1 MEMSTFL
8 RVANIAFIRVKES
21 TIYMNDR
28 RLLHW
33 MCFFIITGWFTSIS
47 LSCLAQGE
55 QPIQGAPRIIHY
67 TKKEFNAD
75 PQFWAMCQDKNGA
88 LYFGNNDGTLVFDG
102 ERWQKVRLPNNSSV
116 RSLKMNKHG
125 EIYAGGFNE
134 LGIIKRNLTGKY
146 YYESLVNLL
155 RPEDRNLE
163 NIWQIHE
170 VEGYIVFRSSKMLIA
185 IADNKALTIPTSSA
199 YKYSAVVNEKL
210 YVLDDEGIKQLNLK
224 SMEFTDIVSLEE
236 FKREEVVSFLP
247 GFQNAGLLLATKP
260 GNLYAIDTATH
271 KAVFLKRLIPQNA
284 SNLVICGIKGSNG
297 VYYFGTLSTKVIL
310 IGPLGESITAD
321 ETFQSLQDKTVLN
334 LFESNDGNIWALLN
348 NGIDYIDI
356 SSPMSIVFENA
367 AVFDVLFANEKI
379 YLATNQGVFVSDKPA
394 ASERPDF
401 KKIEGLEGQVWSLQY
416 FNGRVI
422 CSHDRGLFIL
432 SNDVIQKIPEIT
444 GVWKVIP
451 VKGKPDYFFACTYDA
466 IYVLR
471 FDGVN
476 GFMLHHK
483 LDGFNESGRDI
494 LQADEP
500 GVFWICHGYK
510 GVFRIK
516 VSDDLARTVS
526 LEHFKDQNGL
536 PSVFS
541 NNVFRWKDE
550 IVFTT
555 DHGLFTFNK
564 QTNRFQQHPFLTNL
578 FGTDLNVRKLY
589 QKGNKT
595 WFIHND
601 EAGYF
606 FTDSAS
612 ALHKDL
618 FLGLKGSFNQGM
630 ECIVP
635 IDNTQVLLGTNTG
648 LYAFNLN
655 YAPSSVAQTS
665 IASVEAQ
672 QGTKELAGMLETSS
686 QRKLTLPHGTLN
698 VRFDFSAPGFQ
709 DRMNIQYSYRLDRVD
724 DSWSAWQNDPFKE
737 FSYLRPGQYVFHV
750 RARSLLG
757 EHAAETAYYFE
768 ILPAWYQTRWAY
780 GVYSVAALLLLFT
793 TITLVN
799 RKIDRETNM
808 AREEEEKKRKV
819 LELELEQIKLKQEK
833 EQISKDKAQ
842 LEEDV
847 IQKSK
852 ELANYTML
860 LVKKRELLTE
870 MHEDLKILKESTRQ
884 NTPRQMVRDLIKK
897 ITANLQNE
905 EHIQVFEANFERV
918 HHQFFS
924 KLKSTFADLS
934 PKELQLCAFVR
945 MNLTNKEIASIS
957 NISVRGVET
966 ARYRLRKRLGMSHE
980 QDMAAFLE
988 KLHSSND
995 KEANDS
1001 HEEL

>member
-1 MEMSTFL
+1 MILL
-8 RVANIAFIRVKES
+8 RWA
-21 TIYMNDR
+21 
-28 RLLHW
+28 LLL
-33 MCFFIITGWFTSIS
+33 IVTGWFS
-47 LSCLAQGE
+47 LNSLAQTGF
-55 QPIQGAPRIIHY
+55 PIQGVPRIIHY
-67 TKKEFNAD
+67 TKKDFNAD
-75 PQFWAMCQDKNGA
+75 PQFWTMCQDKNGV
-88 LYFGNNDGTLVFDG
+88 LYFGNNNGTLVFDG
-102 ERWQKVRLPNNSSV
+102 ERWQKVLLPNNSSV
-116 RSLKMNKHG
+116 RSLQVNEHG
-125 EIYAGGFNE
+125 EVYAGGFNE
-134 LGIIKRNLTGKY
+134 LGVIRRDPAGTY
-146 YYESLVNLL
+146 YYESLINLL

-170 VEGYIVFRSSKMLIA
+170 AEGYIIFRSTKMLIA
-185 IADNKALTIPTSSA
+185 LANNKALTIPTSSV
-199 YKYSAVVNEKL
+199 YRYSTVVDNKL
-210 YVLDDEGIKQLNLK
+210 YVLDDEGIKQLDLK
-224 SMEFTDIVSLEE
+224 SMEFSDVVDLDE
-236 FKREEVVSFLP
+236 FNREEVVSLLP
-247 GFQNAGLLLATKP
+247 GFENTGLLLITKQ
-260 GNLYAIDTATH
+260 GNLYAIDAAAH

-284 SNLVICGIKGSNG
+284 SNLVICAIKGSNG

-310 IGPLGESITAD
+310 LGPVGESVMAD

-367 AVFDVLFANEKI
+367 AVFDVLFANDKM
-379 YLATNQGVFVSDKPA
+379 YLATNQGVFVSEAEPS
-394 ASERPDF
+394 ASARPNF
-401 KKIEGLEGQVWSLQY
+401 RKIEGLEGQTWSLQ
-416 FNGRVI
+416 FLNGHVI

-432 SNDVIQKIPEIT
+432 SKEGIEKISGIT

-451 VKGKPDYFFACTYDA
+451 VKGKDGYFFACTYDA
-466 IYVLR
+466 IYVLH
-471 FDGVN
+471 FDESR
-476 GFMLHHK
+476 GFVLQNK
-483 LDGFNESGRDI
+483 LEGFNESARDI

-541 NNVFRWKDE
+541 NNVFRWKNE
-550 IVFTT
+550 IIFTT
-555 DHGLFTFNK
+555 DHGLFTFNA
-564 QTNRFQQHPFLTNL
+564 QTNQFQQHPFLTNL

-589 QKGNKT
+589 QQGNKT

-606 FTDSAS
+606 FTDSVS
-612 ALHKDL
+612 DLRKDL

-635 IDNTQVLLGTNTG
+635 VGESQVLLGTNTG
-648 LYAFNLN
+648 LYAFDLN
-655 YAPSSVAQTS
+655 YAPSHTSQTR
-665 IASVEAQ
+665 IASMRAQ
-672 QGTKELAGMLETSS
+672 QGSTEIAGGLETSS
-686 QRKLTLPHGTLN
+686 QHMLILPHGTLN
-698 VRFDFSAPGFQ
+698 VRFDFAAPGFH
-709 DRMNIQYSYRLDRVD
+709 DRMNIQYSYKLDRVD
-724 DSWSAWQNDPFKE
+724 DGWSAWQSDPFKE
-737 FSYLRPGQYVFHV
+737 FSYLRPGRYVFHV
-750 RARSLLG
+750 KARSLLG
-757 EHAAETAYYFE
+757 ERAAETAYYFE

-780 GVYSVAALLLLFT
+780 GMYSVVAVLFLFT
-793 TITLVN
+793 TIVLVN
-799 RKIDRETNM
+799 KKIERETNM

-870 MHEDLKILKESTRQ
+870 MHEDLKILKESTKQ
-884 NTPRQMVRDLIKK
+884 STPRQMVRDLIKK
-897 ITANLQNE
+897 ITSNLQNE

-988 KLHSSND
+988 KLHSSGDKDVND
-995 KEANDS
+995 NS
-1001 HEEL
+1001 EE